1 MSGCNICGHGWEQG
15 GHGTSVIVCDKDGNE
30 FVMVMTV
37 GIVVTADETDFKDL
51 NLKLNRNKEHDL

>member
-37 GIVVTADETDFKDL
+37 GIVVTAD
-51 NLKLNRNKEHDL
+51 